1 MSQQA
6 CGETEAQRLAHNQR
20 DRHGPPA
27 SLSSL
32 SVRGKCLHLEP
43 SRSATS
49 RQQDCNTLSLSGPYW
64 GCSPGADSRL
74 TPTAQLPAHGQ
85 ARSGKRRGEP
95 GAAPLQAHGQLLSP
109 QTGAPLSLV
118 TFNWPKG
125 LAGSIPLALG
135 NGSEG
140 RGGRTWGQED
150 GPGLPAPA
158 PPLVS
163 WPRPAPSCPQP
174 HPPPPL
180 LLPALRLSAFYLP
193 GAFWFTKR
201 FYIYQHAESAPGR
214 AGKTLGIPPSCQVLL
229 VKVHTSPERGGAR
242 SERAGSHH
250 ASQLIH
256 HCIVPILL
264 RHGAG

>member
-6 CGETEAQRLAHNQR
+6 CGETEAQGLAHNQR

-43 SRSATS
+43 SRGATS
-49 RQQDCNTLSLSGPYW
+49 RRQHSLSGPCG

-74 TPTAQLPAHGQ
+74 TPTAQLPAHSQ

-140 RGGRTWGQED
+140 RGGRTWGRRTVQ
-150 GPGLPAPA
+150 GFRRQPLLSSPGL
-158 PPLVS
+158 V
-163 WPRPAPSCPQP
+163 
-174 HPPPPL
+174 L
-180 LLPALRLSAFYLP
+180 LLPARSPILPRLYSFLP
-193 GAFWFTKR
+193 FVCLPSICLALSGLLNVFTFISTR
-201 FYIYQHAESAPGR
+201 NLPQGEPGR
-214 AGKTLGIPPSCQVLL
+214 
-229 VKVHTSPERGGAR
+229 H
-242 SERAGSHH
+242 
-250 ASQLIH
+250 
-256 HCIVPILL
+256 
-264 RHGAG
+264 